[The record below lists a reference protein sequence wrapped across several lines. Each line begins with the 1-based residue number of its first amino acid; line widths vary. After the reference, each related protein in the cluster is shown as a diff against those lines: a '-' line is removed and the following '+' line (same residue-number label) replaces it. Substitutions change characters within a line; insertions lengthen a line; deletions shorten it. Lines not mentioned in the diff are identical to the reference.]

1 MHVTADLVLLD
12 AHASADLVRGDGGAP
27 GLHGRVGCS
36 GTREPRR
43 SLAGTVAPRSC
54 LSTRPCTTRQYARP
68 HGTALRAPQPARRRP
83 RTSPSDLCRPRRL
96 GRHSRDAGALVKPT
110 PRLAG
115 PLASPR
121 PRTSGAGH
129 LGAFNAAEAP
139 HGWTSSWRP
148 RRPPLPRC
156 ARPLFG
162 VSRGRAMP
170 HRPVCSARHGGG
182 AGGRRAPGSSC
193 VSPCV

>member
-1 MHVTADLVLLD
+1 MAFKPKRRCCKLGLQL
-12 AHASADLVRGDGGAP
+12 GAF
-27 GLHGRVGCS
+27 RS
-36 GTREPRR
+36 TRR
-43 SLAGTVAPRSC
+43 SNE
-54 LSTRPCTTRQYARP
+54 PC
-68 HGTALRAPQPARRRP
+68 
-83 RTSPSDLCRPRRL
+83 RTSPRCSPRWGYCRRSKDPVCQGSDSAKGSWLPCLLRRL
-96 GRHSRDAGALVKPT
+96 LLCLPCSPLQGALRR